1 MLTNPLSRL
10 KSNFKGH
17 FNKFPAMWASA
28 PGRINLIGEHTDYSE
43 GFVLP
48 AAIDRFISI
57 AFSPRNDNLLVL
69 YSIDFQDHLEINLS
83 EDFSKTRS
91 WKDYVL
97 GTVWALREYGYK
109 LTGFN
114 GAFSGNIPIGAGL
127 SSSAALQIAVIKA
140 IALASKVDLSLSE
153 IAKICQKGEVD
164 WVGVD
169 VGIMDQLISAAGKA
183 SQAFLIDCRS
193 LNFEY
198 VKIPDDI
205 VFVVLDT
212 NTRRELTKSEY
223 NLRHAEVNQ
232 AAKILG
238 VPYLRDASL
247 DDLIAKKKEMPD
259 ILFQRAKHVITENL
273 RVHKFAAAMQR
284 DDFDQMGAIL
294 IASHESLQTDFE
306 VSSEELNL
314 IVNLAQQQT
323 DCLGAR
329 MMGAG
334 FGGCALAM
342 LKTNQVEAFSEIVSG
357 AYYQRTRIRP
367 NIFKVT
373 ITDGVVWGDYIN

>member
-1 MLTNPLSRL
+1 
-10 KSNFKGH
+10 
-17 FNKFPAMWASA
+17 MWASA